1 MVLARLARN
10 HQDSWARRP
19 HGRRQERRVVAAAFV
34 GMAPDQVRVASTGG
48 SKDPRPRLT
57 RLLEGGN
64 ALDLLRAARSAYV
77 LAYGWWP
84 GDELDEL
91 KDRVAQIRRAWDL
104 MLPPE

>member
-1 MVLARLARN
+1 VWWL
-10 HQDSWARRP
+10 RP
-19 HGRRQERRVVAAAFV
+19 SPDGAGSSPSGFNEKRETSHLRSSQLSRQR
-34 GMAPDQVRVASTGG
+34 GG

-84 GDELDEL
+84 GDGLDEL

>member
-1 MVLARLARN
+1 MG
-10 HQDSWARRP
+10 D
-19 HGRRQERRVVAAAFV
+19 GRRGVWWLRPSSEWRRIKSEWLQRETRNLTL
-34 GMAPDQVRVASTGG
+34 GSSQLSRQRGG